1 LRSSVNDSERIDMS
15 KLFDGKVALV
25 TGASSGIG
33 RATAVAFARE
43 GAKVVVAARRAAQS
57 QETVRLIEAAGG
69 SGLFVQTD
77 VSKSAQVQNLVA
89 RTIEH
94 YGALDIAVN
103 NAGQDPDAFM
113 PVHKYDEALWD
124 RILATNLTGVFLC
137 LKYELPH
144 IVASKGVIVNMASVA
159 GLTGGPTAS
168 AYFASK
174 HGVVGLTRAAA
185 MEYAHKGVRINA
197 IAPAVI
203 DTPMAERSYF
213 HDPALT
219 ARVTAMHPLGRIGTA
234 DEVANAVLWL
244 ASPGASFVTGHVLPV
259 DGGFVVP

>member
-1 LRSSVNDSERIDMS
+1 MGKAFE
-15 KLFDGKVALV
+15 GKVVLV

-43 GAKVVVAARRAAQS
+43 GAKVAIAARRIKES
-57 QETVRLIEAAGG
+57 EETVRLIEAGG
-69 SGLFVQTD
+69 GDAFFVRTD
-77 VSKSAQVQNLVA
+77 VSKSPDVQALVA
-89 RTIEH
+89 RTVER
-94 YGALDIAVN
+94 YGALNIAVN
-103 NAGQDPDAFM
+103 NAGIDPEAYM
-113 PVHKYDEALWD
+113 PIAKYDEAMWD
-124 RILATNLTGVFLC
+124 RIIDTNLKGVFLC
-137 LKYELPH
+137 MKYELPH
-144 IVASKGVIVNMASVA
+144 IVAAKGSIVNMASVA

-197 IAPAVI
+197 VAPAVI

-234 DEVANAVLWL
+234 DEVAHAVLWL

>member
-1 LRSSVNDSERIDMS
+1 MGKAFE
-15 KLFDGKVALV
+15 GKVVLV

-43 GAKVVVAARRAAQS
+43 GAKVAIAARRIKES
-57 QETVRLIEAAGG
+57 EETVRLIEAGG
-69 SGLFVQTD
+69 GDAFFVRTD
-77 VSKSAQVQNLVA
+77 VSKSPDVQALVA
-89 RTIEH
+89 RTVER
-94 YGALDIAVN
+94 YGALNIAVN
-103 NAGQDPDAFM
+103 NAGIDPEAYM
-113 PVHKYDEALWD
+113 PIAKYDEAMWD
-124 RILATNLTGVFLC
+124 RIIDTNLKGVFLC
-137 LKYELPH
+137 MKYELPH
-144 IVASKGVIVNMASVA
+144 IVAAKGSIVNMASVA

-174 HGVVGLTRAAA
+174 HGVVGLTKAAA

-213 HDPALT
+213 HDAALT
-219 ARVTAMHPLGRIGTA
+219 ARVTAMHPLGRIGRA
-234 DEVANAVLWL
+234 EEVASAVLWL
-244 ASPGASFVTGHVLPV
+244 CSPGASFVTGHTLPV

>member
-1 LRSSVNDSERIDMS
+1 MDKS
-15 KLFDGKVALV
+15 FDGKVVLV

-33 RATAVAFARE
+33 KATAIAFARA
-43 GAKVVVAARRAAQS
+43 GAKVATAARRIPES
-57 QETVRLIEAAGG
+57 QETLRLIEAAGAE
-69 SGLFVQTD
+69 GLFVRTD
-77 VSKSAQVQNLVA
+77 VSQSAQVQAMVA
-89 RTIEH
+89 CTVERF
-94 YGALDIAVN
+94 GRLDIAVN
-103 NAGQDPDAFM
+103 NAGLDPEALM
-113 PVHKYDEALWD
+113 PMAKYDEAMWD
-124 RILATNLTGVFLC
+124 RIIATNLTGVFLC
-137 LKYELPH
+137 MKYELPH
-144 IVASKGVIVNMASVA
+144 LVASTGVIVNMASVA
-159 GLTGGPTAS
+159 GLTGGPMAS

-174 HGVVGLTRAAA
+174 HGVVGLTKAAA
-185 MEYAHKGVRINA
+185 MEYAHKGVRVNA

>member
-1 LRSSVNDSERIDMS
+1 MS
-15 KLFDGKVALV
+15 KLFEGKVALV

-33 RATAVAFARE
+33 RATALALARE
-43 GAKVVVAARRAAQS
+43 GAKVVVAARREAQS

-103 NAGQDPDAFM
+103 NAGQDPDAYM
-113 PVHKYDEALWD
+113 PVHKYDEALCD

-197 IAPAVI
+197 VAPAVI

-234 DEVANAVLWL
+234 QEVANAVLWL

>member
-1 LRSSVNDSERIDMS
+1 MG
-15 KLFDGKVALV
+15 KLFQDKVVLV

-43 GAKVVVAARRAAQS
+43 GAKVVVAARRARES
-57 QETVRLIEAAGG
+57 EETVGLIEAAGG
-69 SGLFVQTD
+69 SGFFVQTD
-77 VSKSAQVQNLVA
+77 VSRSLEVQTLVA
-89 RTIEH
+89 RTIER
-94 YGALDIAVN
+94 YGALDVAVN
-103 NAGQDPDAFM
+103 NAGQDPDSFK

-124 RILATNLTGVFLC
+124 RILATNLTGMFLC

-144 IVASKGVIVNMASVA
+144 IVASRGAIVNMASVA

-197 IAPAVI
+197 VAPAVI

-213 HDPALT
+213 HDAELT